1 MTQPATRPGLLLGI
15 LLAGQ
20 FMAILDVAVV
30 NVAAATV
37 RTDLSATGA
46 QVQLVVAGYT
56 ITYAVALITGAR
68 LGHRLGPGAVFQA
81 GLALFTV
88 ASLACG
94 LAWSTGALIGL
105 RFAQG
110 VGAALL
116 VPQVLSLI
124 QRHFSG
130 ADRIRALGRY
140 AAVIAGAS
148 VVGQVVG
155 GLLVSADLWGTGWR
169 PVFLVNVPVG
179 VGLLVLAR
187 RHLPRERGDRSR
199 GLDPGRPGHPV
210 AGRPAAGGHP
220 LVLGHEE
227 HWPLWGWLALAGS
240 VPAVAAFVAVERRA
254 GAPLVPMAVLATPGI
269 GVALVALFLT
279 MSAYGGFLF
288 TTALHLQGGLGYPA
302 ARAGATFVVAAVCF
316 GTASLNWRRL
326 PARWYPALPSAGLAV
341 GALGLLG
348 TALGVRD
355 GTGLGAAFWLGQVAF
370 GLGFGCA
377 FAPLMTR
384 ALARVPVPRAADAS
398 GLLTTM
404 TQLAQVIG
412 VASFGTGYLAGHPS
426 GPALAGVA
434 VVESLAALLAAAV
447 LLPLRRRYSVGIS
460 PAGPMAASDGGRDRI
475 SAATARTSSTLTAS
489 TAASKA
495 STDSSSA

>member
-56 ITYAVALITGAR
+56 IAYAVALITGAR
-68 LGHRLGPGAVFQA
+68 LGDRLGPGAVFQA

-116 VPQVLSLI
+116 MPQVLSLI

-199 GLDPGRPGHPV
+199 GLDPGGLV
-210 AGRPAAGGHP
+210 TLSLAVLLLVVP

-227 HWPLWGWLALAGS
+227 HWPLWGWLALAAS
-240 VPAVAAFVAVERRA
+240 VPAFAAFVAVERRA
-254 GAPLVPMAVLATPGI
+254 RAPLVPMAVLAAPGI

-341 GALGLLG
+341 GALGLVG

-426 GPALAGVA
+426 GPALAVVA
-434 VVESLAALLAAAV
+434 AVEGLAALLAAAV

-489 TAASKA
+489 TAASSA
-495 STDSSSA
+495 STDSSSS